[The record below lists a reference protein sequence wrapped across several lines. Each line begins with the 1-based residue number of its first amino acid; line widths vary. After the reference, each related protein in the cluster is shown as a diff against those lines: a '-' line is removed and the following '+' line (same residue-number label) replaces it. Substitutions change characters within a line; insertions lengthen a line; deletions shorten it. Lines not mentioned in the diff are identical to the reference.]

1 MCACLDAKANKL
13 PEDQFKR
20 MTSAALNGKEI
31 EAAQNV
37 KLGCPLKHHIQQFT
51 AVDGNTLTTNTMTNG
66 HSAQGITDGVYVKC
80 WAIQNL
86 LTDRNLPHTS
96 DSLLTVNNPAR
107 SGLWTADGKFDEKV
121 YAEVCKLAIDD
132 SKGQKVLTRKILMNY
147 LADKHKGKTLGTAT
161 KLGYMVPVS
170 WTAVTEGSIKELFL
184 YYSDSEVKDTET
196 GKMVQ
201 AMTVEQLKLF
211 YAEPEKVIK
220 KRMNNLHKSKFNT
233 GNANQAET
241 LE

>member
-1 MCACLDAKANKL
+1 
-13 PEDQFKR
+13 
-20 MTSAALNGKEI
+20 MTSAGLNGKETEGATKVI
-31 EAAQNV
+31 
-37 KLGCPLKHHIQQFT
+37 LGCPLKHHIKQFT
-51 AVDGNTLTTNTMTNG
+51 AIDGNTLTTNTMTNG
-66 HSAQGITDGVYVKC
+66 HSVQGITDGVYVKC

-107 SGLWTADGKFDEKV
+107 TGLWTADGKFDEKV

-132 SKGQKVLTRKILMNY
+132 SKGKKVLTRKIMMNY
-147 LADKHKGKTLGTAT
+147 LADKHKGKSLGTAT

-170 WTAVTEGSIKELFL
+170 WKAVTEGSIKELFL
-184 YYSDSEVKDTET
+184 YYSDSEIKDPET

-201 AMTVEQLKLF
+201 AMTLEQLKLF
-211 YAEPEKVIK
+211 YTEPQKVIQ
-220 KRMNNLHKSKFNT
+220 KRMNKSKFNT